1 MSATRV
7 RTAGGNFT
15 RSLGHHAPDAPNPSI
30 VCAGAAATRTTVRF
44 AGVARVVLV
53 VPAGTGGAVCSDEE
67 HEATSAQTAI
77 VARARRIREEP
88 TDVDRQEAVRKL
100 CDTRHAI
107 AI

>member
-7 RTAGGNFT
+7 RTAWGNFT

-44 AGVARVVLV
+44 AGVAIVVLV
-53 VPAGTGGAVCSDEE
+53 VPAGTGGAVCLDEE
-67 HEATSAQTAI
+67 HDATSAQTTI

-88 TDVDRQEAVRKL
+88 AEGPRKNA
-100 CDTRHAI
+100 RAPR
-107 AI
+107 